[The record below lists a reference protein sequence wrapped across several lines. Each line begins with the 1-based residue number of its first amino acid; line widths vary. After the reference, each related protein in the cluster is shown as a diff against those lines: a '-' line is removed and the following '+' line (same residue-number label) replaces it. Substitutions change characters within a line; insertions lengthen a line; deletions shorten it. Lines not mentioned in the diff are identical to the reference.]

1 MVSIGLAVVVADQIT
16 KHWAVTSLPGRP
28 PVPVFWTL
36 QWNLS
41 FNTGMAFSRG
51 QSVGPI
57 IAAVAMVVVVAVAQA
72 IRKTGHP
79 WAMTSGALII
89 GGAIGNLID
98 RVFRNRAWLRGGVVD
113 FIDFQ
118 WFPIFNVAD
127 SAITIGGL
135 MFVLWSLSGRRVT
148 ESPAIEQD
156 AS

>member
-1 MVSIGLAVVVADQIT
+1 MVWIGLAVVVADQIT

-28 PVPVFWTL
+28 PVSVLWTL

-51 QSVGPI
+51 ESLGPI
-57 IAAVAMVVVVAVAQA
+57 IAAVAMVVVVAVTQA

-79 WAMTSGALII
+79 WAMTAGALII

-98 RVFRNRAWLRGGVVD
+98 RMFRNRAWLRGGVVD

-127 SAITIGGL
+127 SAITVGGA
-135 MFVLWSLSGRRVT
+135 MFVLWSLFGRRPT
-148 ESPAIEQD
+148 EPITVEQD
-156 AS
+156 AE